1 MPCANSKRKRK
12 LLRRAVELKKE
23 VIKRRVIMVVLGIA
37 CAVAIIAYFIALFAG
52 LIANNPFEQVICIV
66 VAIIVGLFSVKATQ
80 SNRRYEDFL
89 REYGLTKSEVNSFM
103 RNES

>member
-89 REYGLTKSEVNSFM
+89 REYDLTKSEVNSFM